1 MLQLKNIKKLLLSCL
16 VLLGL
21 TLSVGVVTNVA
32 PSNSC
37 AIELVLKQNK
47 QEHHAFV
54 VNKTNVFNGNDK
66 HISHYNFWSLLNAK
80 NNNDTSRFKLQQN
93 IVLKTKPTRLKIVLN
108 DISTIKSHCI

>member
-16 VLLGL
+16 VLVGL
-21 TLSVGVVTNVA
+21 TLSVGVITYVA
-32 PSNSC
+32 PSNGC

-47 QEHHAFV
+47 QQHRAFV

-66 HISHYNFWSLLNAK
+66 LTPHYNFWSLLNAK
-80 NNNDTSRFKLQQN
+80 NNNDTSRFKLQQK
-93 IVLKTKPTRLKIVLN
+93 IVLKTKSIRLKIALN